1 MVQLLSLQAYW
12 VKSEPYRFVS
22 VLEIVE
28 AFQSS
33 KFGQKNAARLAQPFQ
48 KDETS
53 DAALVRKRYAL
64 SGEHVMLVSS
74 SCASCPYRRGV
85 VTHTSC

>member
-1 MVQLLSLQAYW
+1 MLTLQAYW
-12 VKSEPYRFVS
+12 VKSEPYHFVS

-28 AFQSS
+28 AFKSS
-33 KFGQKNAARLAQPFQ
+33 KVGQENAARLAPPFQ

-64 SGEHVMLVSS
+64 SSEHIMLASF
-74 SCASCPYRRGV
+74 SCEDCPYMRGI
-85 VTHTSC
+85 VTHTTY